1 MVDLNGFDANTVE
14 PMGEGSYV
22 VLPKGNYTAI
32 CVGTGWKPTKAGD
45 GEYLQFDWEIVE
57 GEHRGASQ
65 TSRLNLKNKNA
76 TAVKIAQSE
85 LSSICRA
92 TGVMRPR
99 DSDEFRNKPITL
111 KVDVEERKDKPGSYS
126 NRIKGYASPSAA
138 PVPAPTPAPT
148 PTPTQPAASNPALP
162 PWRR

>member
-1 MVDLNGFDANTVE
+1 MR
-14 PMGEGSYV
+14 EGDFAIV
-22 VLPKGNYTAI
+22 PKGDYTAI

-45 GEYLQFDWEIVE
+45 GEYLQLDWEILE

-99 DSDEFRNKPITL
+99 DSDEFKNKPILL

-126 NRIKGYASPSAA
+126 NRIKGYSPLGAQQAPTAA
-138 PVPAPTPAPT
+138 PASVAQAAVAAVST
-148 PTPTQPAASNPALP
+148 PTP